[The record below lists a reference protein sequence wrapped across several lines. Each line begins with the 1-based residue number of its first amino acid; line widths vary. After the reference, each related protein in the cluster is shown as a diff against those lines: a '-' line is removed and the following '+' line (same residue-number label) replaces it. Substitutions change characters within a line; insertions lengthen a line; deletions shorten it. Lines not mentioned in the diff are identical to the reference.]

1 MRHKVKSQR
10 LGRKPNQKKALLRS
24 LVSALILRESIKT
37 TKSKAKLTA
46 QLMDRL
52 ISKAKWKDK
61 MNAIRYVKR
70 YLYTPEVGTK
80 LVDDIAKRYI
90 ERDSWFT
97 RIVKLGTRPWDN
109 ADTVQL
115 QFV

>member
-10 LGRKPNQKKALLRS
+10 LGRKSNQRKALLRNLLS
-24 LVSALILRESIKT
+24 SLILHESIKT
-37 TKSKAKLTA
+37 TKPKAKLTA

-52 ISKAKWKDK
+52 ITKAKWKDK

-70 YLYTPEVGTK
+70 FIFTPEAWTK

-90 ERDSWFT
+90 ERNSWYT
-97 RIVKLGTRPWDN
+97 RIVALGTRPWDN
-109 ADTVQL
+109 ANTVQL